1 MNLSRTD
8 IAECI
13 EAPYEGSIP
22 TAQEVAVRID
32 YLLENLKAVTLIGL
46 PDGDAS
52 GSEMEYAV
60 GDAMNL
66 LELIKEKLNGDIS

>member
-1 MNLSRTD
+1 MNLSRID
-8 IAECI
+8 IAESI
-13 EAPYEGSIP
+13 EAYYEGNEP
-22 TAQEVAVRID
+22 TANDIAVRID

-66 LELIKEKLNGDIS
+66 LELIKEKLIK

>member
-1 MNLSRTD
+1 MNLSRID
-8 IAECI
+8 IAEGI
-13 EAPYEGSIP
+13 EAYYEGNEP
-22 TAQEVAVRID
+22 TANDIAVRID

-66 LELIKEKLNGDIS
+66 LELIKEKLIK

>member
-22 TAQEVAVRID
+22 TAQEVVVRID
-32 YLLENLKAVTLIGL
+32 YLIGNLQVLY
-46 PDGDAS
+46 DEE
-52 GSEMEYAV
+52 GSESSYAL
-60 GDAMNL
+60 GDTMNL